1 VTANPTPDAR
11 TSAEPNA
18 CTAVELVEWRW
29 LRRVPP
35 HGMGRPLA
43 ASKKP
48 TRPYLSQMWTLPGR
62 SKHAPHAARERVIR
76 TCHEWRVPRQVVD
89 SLELIVSELVT
100 NAVTHAAGDK
110 VTVAVALAGDAVLV
124 VVADRGPRTD
134 FDVRNADDDD
144 ENGRG
149 LFLVKALASRYDIR
163 PAGSGTAVMACLDT
177 PRRALPPGGSED
189 VTHSSRTPTEDDTD
203 VPRSHP

>member
-1 VTANPTPDAR
+1 MTANPEPDAR
-11 TSAEPNA
+11 TSAE
-18 CTAVELVEWRW
+18 LVEWRP

-43 ASKKP
+43 ASKQP
-48 TRPYLSQMWTLPGR
+48 TRPYLRQMWTLSGR
-62 SKHAPHAARERVIR
+62 SKQAPHTARERVTS
-76 TCHEWRVPRQVVD
+76 TCRVWRVPRQVVD

-110 VTVAVALAGDAVLV
+110 VTVALALTGSTVLV

-149 LFLVKALASRYDIR
+149 LFLVKALADRYDIR
-163 PAGSGTAVMACLDT
+163 PAGPGTAVMACLDT
-177 PRRALPPGGSED
+177 PRRAMPPGAGDE
-189 VTHSSRTPTEDDTD
+189 VTHSPHDPTEDTD
-203 VPRSHP
+203 EPRSHS